1 MKTPFSVTT
10 KGTSDRLKEPHS
22 KAFETWAVSFGEAQ
36 PAITE
41 LEVRPLIDL
50 EVVFIIRFSRGRI
63 FTTQEESGMVCHIHH
78 VHIFASDI
86 DKSIKFYKEFFGGKV
101 ILDSVLAGERN
112 VFIRI
117 GNGRVHLYDQPP
129 KNPVR
134 GNIHHFGIQT
144 DQIEEVVENLKAKG
158 IVLKK
163 DITDL
168 GFWKYTMVPAPDDIL
183 IELFQVDKTKIPSS
197 YADYFE

>member
-1 MKTPFSVTT
+1 M
-10 KGTSDRLKEPHS
+10 
-22 KAFETWAVSFGEAQ
+22 
-36 PAITE
+36 I
-41 LEVRPLIDL
+41 
-50 EVVFIIRFSRGRI
+50 
-63 FTTQEESGMVCHIHH
+63 CHIHH

-144 DQIEEVVENLKAKG
+144 DNIEEVVGNLKAKG
-158 IVLKK
+158 VVLKK
-163 DITDL
+163 DIADL
-168 GFWKYTMVPAPDDIL
+168 GFW
-183 IELFQVDKTKIPSS
+183 
-197 YADYFE
+197 